1 MNRIK
6 PFLIIA
12 IIVAIIVIVF
22 GSLAQKEQ
30 MITVATGNF
39 KQQPLPLKLHHLQD
53 PQCTMIVENKKY
65 SAQVTAKDGK
75 TWFFDDIGCLV
86 LWTENKNFDIP
97 PLYWV
102 HTIDSDK
109 WIDAKEA
116 FYSRDEATP
125 MHYGFGAHEYNKG
138 NYVTFKEM
146 RLKMLRGENLTNPKI
161 RKKLLGI

>member
-1 MNRIK
+1 MSKLK

-12 IIVAIIVIVF
+12 IIIAIIIILF

-53 PQCTMIVENKKY
+53 PQCTMVVKNDKY
-65 SAQVTAKDGK
+65 AAQVASKSGK
-75 TWFFDDIGCLV
+75 TWFFDDIGCLI
-86 LWTENKNFDIP
+86 LWMKNKNFKTP
-97 PLYWV
+97 PLLWT
-102 HTIDSDK
+102 HTIDTNK
-109 WIDAKEA
+109 WIDAKKA

-125 MHYGFGAHEYNKG
+125 MLYGFGAYEHKKEG
-138 NYVTFKEM
+138 FIDFKEM
-146 RLKMLRGENLTNPKI
+146 KLKMLRGENLTDPKI